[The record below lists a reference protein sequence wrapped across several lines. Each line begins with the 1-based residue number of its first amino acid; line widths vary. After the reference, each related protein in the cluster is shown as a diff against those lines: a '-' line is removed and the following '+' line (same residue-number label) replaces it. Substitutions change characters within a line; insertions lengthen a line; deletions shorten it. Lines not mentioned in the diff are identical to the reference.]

1 MEGRTFGGT
10 YRILRR
16 LGEGGMGV
24 VFEAEHL
31 RLHRRVAVKV
41 LSSTG
46 ASNAD
51 LLARFQQ
58 EAEIIGRLEH
68 PHVVTVLDYDVTE
81 RGEPYLVLELLHGET
96 LQERLSRQAPLDLTE
111 AVRIAT
117 QIASALTAAECASI
131 VHRDLKPS
139 NVFLTDAPGEG
150 TFVKLLDFGISKNL
164 KSRLHL
170 TEMRVLIGTP
180 EYMAPEQAM
189 GNNQLVDAR
198 TDQYALAV
206 VLYEMLTGE
215 QPFAHDDI
223 AEVLRRVLTLD
234 APRASTVAPWIP
246 EELDTVLARA
256 LEKSPAARFGS
267 VAEFTQQLATA
278 ARTEAPPPSAPSAPP
293 FSGPRITPSIPTGH
307 PPAPSVGIGECLD
320 RARAALTDGAFADA
334 VTHAECALHL
344 ADENPVPA
352 ASSLIRLSEPLLAR
366 VFVSR
371 LGSVA
376 HRLCTVETASPRDL
390 PLSPHAAF
398 LLSRIDEGMS
408 VAEVLDVASVPRL
421 EALRNLVHL
430 VSCGAVR
437 LE

>member
-1 MEGRTFGGT
+1 MEGRTLGGT
-10 YRILRR
+10 YKILRR

-41 LSSTG
+41 LSSNV
-46 ASNAD
+46 ASNAGV
-51 LLARFQQ
+51 LARFQQ
-58 EAEIIGRLEH
+58 EAEIVGGLQH
-68 PHVVTVLDYDVTE
+68 PHIVTVLDYDVTE
-81 RGEPYLVLELLHGET
+81 NGEAYLVLELLHGET
-96 LQERLSRQAPLDLTE
+96 LEERLSREAPLNLAET
-111 AVRIAT
+111 VRIAT
-117 QIASALTAAECASI
+117 QIASALTAADRASI

-139 NVFLTDAPGEG
+139 NVFLTDAPGEPA
-150 TFVKLLDFGISKNL
+150 FVKLLDFGVSKNL
-164 KSRLHL
+164 KSPTHL
-170 TEMRVLIGTP
+170 TETRVLIGTP
-180 EYMAPEQAM
+180 EYMAPEQAT
-189 GNNQLVDAR
+189 GNCQLIDAR

-206 VLYEMLTGE
+206 ILYEMLTGQ
-215 QPFAHDDI
+215 QPFAHEDI
-223 AEVLRRVLTLD
+223 SEVLKRVVTLD

-246 EELDTVLARA
+246 EGLDAVLARA

-267 VAEFTQQLATA
+267 VAEFTQELAAA
-278 ARTEAPPPSAPSAPP
+278 ARTETPPPSAPPVSARRVTA
-293 FSGPRITPSIPTGH
+293 SMPTGD
-307 PPAPSVGIGECLD
+307 PLDPSARIGACLE
-320 RARAALTDGAFADA
+320 RARVALAGGAFAEA
-334 VTHAECALHL
+334 VTHAEAALRL
-344 ADENPVPA
+344 ADENPAPA
-352 ASSLIRLSEPLLAR
+352 ISSLIRLSEPLLSR

-376 HRLCTVETASPRDL
+376 HRLCTVEAASMRDL

-430 VSCGAVR
+430 VSCSAVR